1 MILVL
6 MLFCLVLKD
15 GRVNAEGTLD
25 DLLATSDEMQRLW
38 AGEVDGRERNLA

>member
-25 DLLATSDEMQRLW
+25 DWQGYRPVKGAPARRSK
-38 AGEVDGRERNLA
+38 